1 MQKTSPEPVAELTP
15 RVLVL
20 GLGLAVVMAAANVY
34 LGLKVG
40 MTVAASIPA
49 AVVAMLVLKG
59 ILRTGTLLE
68 ANQVQT
74 SASAGE
80 ALAAGVIFTLPAL
93 VIIGAWKQFDL
104 LATTLIALVGGVLGV
119 LFMIPMRRV
128 FVLGSP
134 ELRFP
139 EAVACA
145 RVLEAGQSLEH
156 NRSGA
161 LAVLYGTLLGS
172 GFKFVAAFLGLF
184 RGTLE
189 GAFVAQNRIWY
200 FGADLS
206 PALLAIGL
214 ICRLEISF
222 LTFLGGA
229 LAWLIGI
236 PLLGRGEEFLANPVD
251 GAWTLWAEQIR
262 YVGVGAMVVGGVASI
277 YEVRRGLVEALR
289 ELRRVPGADETEAD
303 PNQRDLPSRWIVSLS
318 VLCLALMAAY
328 YYTLLNG
335 LVLTLATTLMMV
347 VMSFFFTA
355 VASYVVGLVGAS
367 NSPTSGM
374 TITAVLLT
382 GGLLYVLGFSGMDG
396 MVATLGVAAIV
407 CCVASTAGDT
417 TNDLRTGVLLGASPW
432 KQQVNQLLGV
442 AVSALVMAPVL
453 QLLHEQT
460 PGGIG
465 GRELTAPQAMLFA
478 SLARGLFGDGQ
489 LPWNMVGAGA
499 VVGVAVLALDKVLE
513 KRGAGFRVPLM
524 PLAVGMYLSFGLG
537 TPMLVGGL
545 IAHVLAGKGEEQ
557 EQESRLSR
565 GVLLS
570 SGLIAGESLMGV
582 GLALAASWG
591 LERLNLGLPEGIV
604 TGLSWAGALGLTALF
619 WRLSQPP
626 PPKQ

>member
-1 MQKTSPEPVAELTP
+1 MQQISPEPTAELTP
-15 RVLVL
+15 RVLIL
-20 GLGLAVVMAAANVY
+20 GLGLAMVMAAANVY

-93 VIIGAWKQFDL
+93 VIIGAWKQFDMV
-104 LATTLIALVGGVLGV
+104 ATTLIALVGGVMGV
-119 LFMIPMRRV
+119 LLMIPMRRV

-134 ELRFP
+134 ELKFP

-156 NRSGA
+156 NKSGA
-161 LAVLYGTLLGS
+161 LAVLYGTLMGG
-172 GFKFVAAFLGLF
+172 GFKLMASFFGLF

-200 FGADLS
+200 YGADLS

-214 ICRLEISF
+214 IVRLEIAF

-229 LAWLIGI
+229 LAWMIGI
-236 PLLGRGEEFLANPVD
+236 PLLGRGEEFLANPVE
-251 GAWTLWAEQIR
+251 GAWTLWADQIR

-277 YEVRRGLVEALR
+277 YDVRRGLVEALR
-289 ELRRVPGADETEAD
+289 ELRKAGAPGEETVD

-318 VLCLALMAAY
+318 LLCLFLMAAY

-335 LVLTLATTLMMV
+335 VVLTLATTLTMA

-367 NSPTSGM
+367 NSPISGM
-374 TITAVLLT
+374 TITAVLFT
-382 GGLLYVLGFSGMDG
+382 GGLLYILGFSGMDG

-417 TNDLRTGVLLGASPW
+417 TNDLRTGVMLGASPW
-432 KQQVNQLLGV
+432 KQQLNQLLGV
-442 AVSALVMAPVL
+442 GVSALVMAPVL

-499 VVGVAVLALDKVLE
+499 VVGVLVLGLDKVLE
-513 KRGAGFRVPLM
+513 RRGASFRVPLM

-545 IAHVLAGKGEEQ
+545 IAHVLAGKGDEDEK
-557 EQESRLSR
+557 ETRLSQ

-570 SGLIAGESLMGV
+570 SGMIAGESLMGV
-582 GLALAASWG
+582 GLALLASWG
-591 LERLNLGLPEGIV
+591 LDRMELGLAEGTI
-604 TGLSWAGALGLTALF
+604 TGLSWGGALLLTVLF
-619 WRLSQPP
+619 WRLSL
-626 PPKQ
+626 KRVS